1 MQKII
6 GLIHTRFSPMGGV
19 KNYINKLVPDL
30 LNRNWQVHCK
40 LYKRNVWGRYEF
52 WKKYQ

>member
-6 GLIHTRFSPMGGV
+6 GLVHTRFNPMGRVG
-19 KNYINKLVPDL
+19 NYINKLVPDL